1 MRCKSIGY
9 TVPQCLTVIH
19 TIIMGSHLDKPVTTK
34 DSNDATLDGGLKY
47 SGSAMQGWRVNMED
61 AHYGGTID
69 IGDNNT
75 TGSLVAV
82 FDGHGGDLVAI
93 EAAKRIKP
101 KLEAV
106 LRGVDSRDPHAIGEA
121 VQKGFLFLDE
131 DLKKMSPV
139 QSGEDQSGCTA
150 IVAIITSTHFIV
162 ANAGDARAILMQG
175 DNTVRAMSFDHKPTN
190 PEETTRIE
198 AAGGCVSMRRVNGDL
213 AVSRALGDF
222 GFKQNESMP
231 AKDQMVSAFP
241 DIEIAERDGKEQ
253 FLLLC
258 CDGIW
263 DVMSNDDAG
272 AFVKEAIEGKYKGE
286 PISKVCERLLDK
298 CLEKGSKD
306 NMSAVVV
313 LNPAA
318 ITPGEDEKPPE
329 VIFQEMQAAEK
340 KYGTDTQ
347 TQRI

>member
-1 MRCKSIGY
+1 
-9 TVPQCLTVIH
+9 
-19 TIIMGSHLDKPVTTK
+19 MGSHLDKPVTEK
-34 DSNDATLDGGLKY
+34 DSEDHTLHGGLLY
-47 SGSAMQGWRVNMED
+47 CASAMQGWRVSMED

-69 IGDNNT
+69 IGDNT
-75 TGSLVAV
+75 PGSLVAV
-82 FDGHGGDLVAI
+82 FDGHGGNLVAV
-93 EAAKRIKP
+93 EVAKRIKP
-101 KLEAV
+101 KLEGM
-106 LRGVDSRDPHAIGEA
+106 LSGVDSRDPHAIGVA
-121 VQKGFLFLDE
+121 IQATFLSLEE
-131 DLKKMSPV
+131 DLKKLPTIV
-139 QSGEDQSGCTA
+139 SGDDQSGCTA
-150 IVAIITSTHFIV
+150 IVAIITDTHFIV

-175 DNTVRAMSFDHKPTN
+175 DNSVKAMSFDHKPTN
-190 PEETTRIE
+190 PEETARIE
-198 AAGGCVSMRRVNGDL
+198 AAGGCVSMRRINGDL

-222 GFKQNESMP
+222 SFKQNASVP

-272 AFVKEAIEGKYKGE
+272 AFVKEAIEGKYRGE
-286 PISKVCERLLDK
+286 LISKVCERLLDK

-318 ITPGEDEKPPE
+318 ITPGEHEKPPE
-329 VIFQEMQAAEK
+329 VIFQEVQAAEK
-340 KYGTDTQ
+340 EYGADTK
-347 TQRI
+347 THRI